1 MPNGKELVFLK
12 DEIEAN
18 LNFIS
23 EAVALIEEALGAEGN
38 LNKEKTLELVRVAK
52 VRKSVIFDF
61 YYDQEFYSEAS
72 RKLLMLID
80 ASDDVSL
87 YEETLRFFNGE
98 RREFVGIDR
107 ADFLR
112 KVRKTKR
119 NRAELCEFL
128 TPLLKSYLGKKERIM
143 MQLYS
148 FVMNTENDKI
158 FDEFEKSLMGK
169 LKDVLE
175 DPYNISKLREAIE
188 MLDNQNDKI
197 ANISRILS

>member
-38 LNKEKTLELVRVAK
+38 LNKERTLELVRVAK

-80 ASDDVSL
+80 ASDDVSS
-87 YEETLRFFNGE
+87 YEETLSFFNGE
-98 RREFVGIDR
+98 RGKFVGIDR

-119 NRAELCEFL
+119 NRADLCEFL

-148 FVMNTENDKI
+148 FVMNTESDKI
-158 FDEFEKSLMGK
+158 FDEFEKSLMDK

-175 DPYNISKLREAIE
+175 DPSNISKLREAIE